1 MINSEEAELEI
12 CTRIYKRIYIIL
24 LDRFKNLIFG
34 RDLLQV
40 AELKGKEIFH
50 SQWVVEEKKK
60 KTKTKASDKIIYI
73 LTWCYF

>member
-24 LDRFKNLIFG
+24 LDHFKNLIFG

-40 AELKGKEIFH
+40 AELKGKEIIH
-50 SQWVVEEKKK
+50 SQWGVEGKKK
-60 KTKTKASDKIIYI
+60 KKP
-73 LTWCYF
+73 LTR